1 MPVSTAY
8 KVGAIIFG
16 FIGGVIGGI
25 VPAVFIVL
33 IFAIFGMVSDTTVII
48 SYLIGVII
56 VAGAVY
62 GKEKDKQDLLDAI
75 NSKT

>member
-16 FIGGVIGGI
+16 FIGGG
-25 VPAVFIVL
+25 VPAIFIVL
-33 IFAIFGMVSDTTVII
+33 LFAIFGMVSDTTVII
-48 SYLIGVII
+48 SYIIGVII

-62 GKEKDKQDLLDAI
+62 GREKDKQDLLDAI

>member
-1 MPVSTAY
+1 
-8 KVGAIIFG
+8 
-16 FIGGVIGGI
+16 
-25 VPAVFIVL
+25 L